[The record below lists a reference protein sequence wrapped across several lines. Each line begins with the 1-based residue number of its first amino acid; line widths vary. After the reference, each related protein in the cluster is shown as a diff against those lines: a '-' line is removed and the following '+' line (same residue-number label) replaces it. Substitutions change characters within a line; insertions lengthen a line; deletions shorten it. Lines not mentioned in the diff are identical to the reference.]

1 MPHPT
6 LVDSIS
12 SLHAR
17 LALSSSHRTQTVDHT
32 SLSYLAPLP
41 SASSLSSSRPLLHR
55 ALLAHLKLP
64 FPLDATSA
72 DLRFFTFG
80 IGIRKSR
87 RHMHEFLGPGRGEK
101 RIELEGR

>member
-1 MPHPT
+1 MPQPT

-17 LALSSSHRTQTVDHT
+17 LALPSSHRTQTADHT
-32 SLSYLAPLP
+32 SRSYLAPLP

-64 FPLDATSA
+64 FPLLATSA
-72 DLRFFTFG
+72 DPQFVTFE
-80 IGIRKSR
+80 IRR
-87 RHMHEFLGPGRGEK
+87 AEVG
-101 RIELEGR
+101 